1 MQGEEERKEFTQ
13 RARRKNTEIAET
25 ENPRAQPGMAVP
37 QDAKQKNVRDRIES
51 MSDKF
56 AVGLVQMR
64 CTTNKEENLARAAE
78 KIREAAGRG
87 AQVICLHELFAGE
100 YFCRTEDPEL
110 FNLAEAVPG
119 PTTERLAAVAKE
131 KKVALVVSVFE
142 RRAAGVYHNTCAV
155 LDADGAYLGK
165 YRKMH
170 IPDDPLYYEKFYF
183 TPGDLGFLNF
193 DTKYARIGVQICWDQ
208 WYPEGSRLTAM
219 QGAQLIFYPTSIG
232 WHPHEKVA
240 MGAAQLDSWKTI
252 QRAHAIANGC
262 FVAVVNRVGYEGRPE
277 KGDPGIEFWGNSF
290 VADPAGQMLAEGSN
304 DKEEILVA
312 EIDPK
317 KSEEQRRNWPF
328 FRDRRIDAFGGL
340 TQRWLGEE

>member
-1 MQGEEERKEFTQ
+1 MANTFTL
-13 RARRKNTEIAET
+13 
-25 ENPRAQPGMAVP
+25 
-37 QDAKQKNVRDRIES
+37 
-51 MSDKF
+51 
-56 AVGLVQMR
+56 GLVQMR
-64 CTTNKEENLARAAE
+64 CATNKEENLTRAEE
-78 KIREAAGRG
+78 KIREAATRG
-87 AQVICLHELFAGE
+87 AQVISLHELFAGE
-100 YFCRTEDPEL
+100 YFCRTEDAEL
-110 FNLAEAVPG
+110 FNLAEPVPG

-193 DTKYARIGVQICWDQ
+193 DTKYARVGVQICWDQ

-219 QGAQLIFYPTSIG
+219 QGAQVIFYPTSIG
-232 WHPHEKVA
+232 WHPHEKTQL
-240 MGAAQLDSWKTI
+240 GAAQLDSWKTI
-252 QRAHAIANGC
+252 QRAHAVANGIY
-262 FVAVVNRVGYEGRPE
+262 VAAVNRVGFEGKPD

-290 VADPAGQMLAEGSN
+290 VADPSGQLLAEASN
-304 DKEEILVA
+304 DKEEILVV
-312 EIDPK
+312 ECDPA
-317 KSEEQRRNWPF
+317 KSEDTRRNWPF

-340 TQRWLGEE
+340 LERWGGEK